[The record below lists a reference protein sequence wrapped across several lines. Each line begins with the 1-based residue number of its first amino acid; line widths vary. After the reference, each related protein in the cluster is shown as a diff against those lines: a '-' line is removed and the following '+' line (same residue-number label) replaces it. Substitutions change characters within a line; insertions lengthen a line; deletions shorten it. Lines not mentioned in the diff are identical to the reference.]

1 MNVAKRRKLTHK
13 YCPHCKKEC
22 NIKTYKDH
30 KRLFFN
36 PESKAWYQESANE
49 SATHESD
56 EDCNSIA
63 ELSSDEELERQPSPP
78 LMLLEDDGGR
88 LKDPGVVVTSLQT
101 SYTTLAILSI
111 RD

>member
-36 PESKAWYQESANE
+36 PESKAWYQESTNE

-78 LMLLEDDGGR
+78 LMLLEDDGAR
-88 LKDPGVVVTSLQT
+88 LKDTGVVVTSL
-101 SYTTLAILSI
+101 
-111 RD
+111 